1 MAAFPPKACTLPCG
15 RLPSLHYC
23 NPNCCS
29 VAMPH
34 HQSIDTAIC
43 TCHHIAPAVSLAVIS
58 VRSFLPCD
66 CHIVIDEDLFM
77 AKVHLLSTE
86 DDPPYRMAVHPT
98 GHGIV
103 CSFTQSCRL
112 FEMVRT
118 NGSEPDNMKL
128 EPANK
133 ALTQLQEVGQQ
144 RSLVFSADGTRFA
157 AGGDDGHLRVFE
169 WPSLR
174 LILDQ
179 PEAHRSIRDVDFSLD
194 SAFLA
199 STGGSG
205 PCRIW
210 DLSTMATVA
219 SLSLDQARDLGFC
232 RFSRDGT
239 NPLLFVAVKEG
250 EKGSIAVWN
259 TNNWRKVGVKKFQE
273 SPISAFAMSYDGKYL
288 AIGSSEGDVS
298 IVSVAKMTV
307 HQRVKRAHM
316 IFVTSMEFSRDCRAL
331 LSVSADSSARV
342 TVIEEVKQ
350 EVDSHTGQRQQQLGE
365 RTHIDWAV
373 WDAGPAG
380 SYGTWCRER
389 LLPVD
394 TLAEHYHIVRGTRQR
409 VLEIES
415 AIPDGWDQPRYP
427 IAEDL
432 EKEKIQF
439 VKDFLEDMNDML
451 KAIRE
456 SFRSAQNCVKTY
468 ASKGRKKVTFDKR
481 DFVFL
486 KVSTKSKTMKT
497 GKCDKLSLR
506 YCGLFKI
513 LKKVGDI
520 AYKLKLQKSSEV
532 YPVFHV
538 SKLKKSIHGLKHVV
552 SPDVLV
558 ELIEP
563 SKIHHMNRK
572 GLSYFDKSIH
582 VTVDQEILV
591 KWIDTEEEDATWER
605 RSVIS
610 KRFLHIVP

>member
-1 MAAFPPKACTLPCG
+1 MGIRPPLTCARKYDLPLFCCGWATTTPSTTQKEEKGEEDAEGKEGKSHESSFDTSFVILGGGGGDGGTGITNNLLLACFDHNTDTL
-15 RLPSLHYC
+15 SE
-23 NPNCCS
+23 
-29 VAMPH
+29 A
-34 HQSIDTAIC
+34 
-43 TCHHIAPAVSLAVIS
+43 
-58 VRSFLPCD
+58 
-66 CHIVIDEDLFM
+66 
-77 AKVHLLSTE
+77 VHLLSTE

-350 EVDSHTGQRQQQLGE
+350 E
-365 RTHIDWAV
+365 AV
-373 WDAGPAG
+373 RFP
-380 SYGTWCRER
+380 
-389 LLPVD
+389 
-394 TLAEHYHIVRGTRQR
+394 
-409 VLEIES
+409 
-415 AIPDGWDQPRYP
+415 
-427 IAEDL
+427 
-432 EKEKIQF
+432 
-439 VKDFLEDMNDML
+439 ML
-451 KAIRE
+451 VFIL
-456 SFRSAQNCVKTY
+456 CV
-468 ASKGRKKVTFDKR
+468 
-481 DFVFL
+481 
-486 KVSTKSKTMKT
+486 
-497 GKCDKLSLR
+497 
-506 YCGLFKI
+506 I
-513 LKKVGDI
+513 
-520 AYKLKLQKSSEV
+520 
-532 YPVFHV
+532 
-538 SKLKKSIHGLKHVV
+538 
-552 SPDVLV
+552 
-558 ELIEP
+558 
-563 SKIHHMNRK
+563 
-572 GLSYFDKSIH
+572 
-582 VTVDQEILV
+582 ILV
-591 KWIDTEEEDATWER
+591 LYMAKGALWDGQQETLRTMISQSNSTE
-605 RSVIS
+605 
-610 KRFLHIVP
+610 P